1 MHIPFRAGMTTQ
13 SKSAPPLSS
22 TAAVESPS
30 KGPRLLLF
38 THAITSGGAERVL
51 TILANAWA
59 AKGWDVTLVTLDD
72 GSVPPFYSVDPGVRH
87 VTLAVSRRSA
97 AGKALTAASVGRGP
111 IRWLMQS
118 KLATLWNMSRRALR
132 VRQGLVALKPDLVI
146 SFIDQVN
153 ILALVALAGTGIPVV
168 ISERIDPA
176 HHRIGWAWSAL
187 RVMTYPRADRL
198 VVQGERI
205 QNQFHGRVRR
215 CSRVIP
221 NPVLR
226 PPATPRTPDSERT
239 GRTLVAVGRLVPQKG
254 FDLLLETFARL
265 APRHPDWRLVIW
277 GEGPERGNLEKLRGD
292 LGLGDRAILPG
303 NHARIYEALAESDLF
318 VLSSR
323 FEGFPNALC
332 EAMAMGLPVVSFDC
346 PSGPSQI
353 IRPGRDGLLVPLGD
367 QEGLLQALDGLMAN
381 AALRASMGLEAREI
395 VERFSL
401 EKILAQWE
409 ACIAEVMP
417 PGK

>member
-1 MHIPFRAGMTTQ
+1 MNTQ
-13 SKSAPPLSS
+13 SESTPPLSS
-22 TAAVESPS
+22 TTTAESPF

-72 GSVPPFYSVDPGVRH
+72 GSVPPFYPVDPGVRH
-87 VTLAVSRRSA
+87 VTLAVSRQSV
-97 AGKALTAASVGRGP
+97 AGKALTAASAGRGP

-132 VRQGLVALKPDLVI
+132 VRRGLVALKPDLVI

-153 ILALVALAGTGIPVV
+153 ILALLSLVGTGIPVI

-176 HHRIGWAWSAL
+176 HHRIGWAWNAL
-187 RVMTYPRADRL
+187 RVMTYPWADRL
-198 VVQGERI
+198 VVQGEGI
-205 QNQFHGRVRR
+205 QRQFHGRVRR
-215 CSRVIP
+215 RSRVIP

-226 PPATPRTPDSERT
+226 PPVPTELPDPKRK
-239 GRTLVAVGRLVPQKG
+239 GHTLVAVGRLVPQKG
-254 FDLLLETFARL
+254 FDLLLKAFARL
-265 APRHPDWRLVIW
+265 SPRHPDWKLVIW
-277 GEGPERGNLEKLRGD
+277 GEGPEREKLEGLREE
-292 LGLGDRAILPG
+292 LGLSECAALPG
-303 NHARIYEALAESDLF
+303 NHSRIYEALAEVDAF

-346 PSGPSQI
+346 PCGPSQI
-353 IRPGRDGLLVPLGD
+353 IRPGEDGFLVPPGD
-367 QEGLLQALDGLMAN
+367 QEGLMQALDRLMADPV
-381 AALRASMGLEAREI
+381 LRASMGVQAREV

-401 EKILAQWE
+401 ERILALWE
-409 ACIAEVMP
+409 ACMAEVLP
-417 PGK
+417 PGR